1 MHTCCLL
8 YPSGLLL
15 DIPLSSAC
23 QQLLPLGTG
32 HVCNTSNNNTGS
44 NISNTS
50 NTSNS
55 SLSPLLV
62 ALFDISLEPSR
73 PLQEGQQPSEGL
85 QGGGGVLG
93 TGAALQLVQLG
104 GEGAQK
110 HYRKWE

>member
-1 MHTCCLL
+1 MHTCSPP
-8 YPSGLLL
+8 YPAGLLL

-50 NTSNS
+50 NS

-73 PLQEGQQPSEGL
+73 PLQEGQQALEGL
-85 QGGGGVLG
+85 QGSGGVLG

-104 GEGAQK
+104 SEGAQK

>member
-1 MHTCCLL
+1 MHTCCFP
-8 YPSGLLL
+8 YPAGLLL

-32 HVCNTSNNNTGS
+32 HTCNTSNSTGNNTG
-44 NISNTS
+44 NNTS

-55 SLSPLLV
+55 SPSPLLV

-73 PLQEGQQPSEGL
+73 PLQEGQQPPEGL

-93 TGAALQLVQLG
+93 TGAAMQLVQLG
-104 GEGAQK
+104 SEGACK
-110 HYRKWE
+110 RCKR